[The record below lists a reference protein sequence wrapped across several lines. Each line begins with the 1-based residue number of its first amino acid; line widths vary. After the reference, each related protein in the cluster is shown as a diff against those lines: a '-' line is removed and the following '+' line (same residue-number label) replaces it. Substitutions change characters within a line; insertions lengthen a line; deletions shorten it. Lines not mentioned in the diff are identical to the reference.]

1 MIWEICLGISF
12 ALFVAGIVSVVLNM
26 TGKAFKTYNPVYMLG
41 FFVFAAS
48 FCIFIPVYC
57 CRFAGETWY
66 GIKVF
71 LISAHN
77 AIRLFVVDGEF
88 DIIQEYL
95 SADAG
100 GLFLRYSWFAAV
112 LFIAAP
118 IITFSLI
125 LSFMKR
131 VRYFWSY
138 LAGCKKDCYIFS
150 EINERSLT
158 LAEDLYQ
165 NEKKC
170 QIVFTDVFQS
180 DTEESLDFTA
190 RAKEIKAVCFYKDI
204 LNIDFTKGRNP
215 EKKLYFF
222 IMGDNRSENLTQSLK
237 LIEKY
242 KNRENTRLFYF
253 SDDEN
258 SDLSFSSVNKGEIK
272 VKRVNMARVLI
283 DRMLYEDGYKLFE
296 TAKEEPDGMRR
307 IHAVIVGV
315 GGHGSNMLRSL
326 SWFCQM
332 DGYDIDIHAFELDSL
347 AQDKLEMQCPDL
359 ISGKY
364 NGKKDPDEAMYTIS
378 IHPGVNVESKRF
390 ADEIQKLS
398 ETNYVI
404 VSLGDDERNLRIA
417 VMLRMLFERMGIHP
431 QIRAIIYNSDE
442 RKALEDA
449 RNFEGTSYDI
459 SFFGDLRSSYSEK
472 VIINSELE
480 EKALTLHKRWADT
493 TLSEEEK
500 ESLFWDYEYNYRSSI
515 AAAIHQNVITEMEKH
530 KLYHHDLDNEEHRRW
545 NAYMRS
551 EGYIQRGG
559 FKEKDHLAKTHG
571 DLVSND
577 NLRKNK
583 EEWEKGRKIREAAQN
598 KK

>member
-1 MIWEICLGISF
+1 MILK
-12 ALFVAGIVSVVLNM
+12 
-26 TGKAFKTYNPVYMLG
+26 TFKDNYD
-41 FFVFAAS
+41 S
-48 FCIFIPVYC
+48 EFI
-57 CRFAGETWY
+57 
-66 GIKVF
+66 
-71 LISAHN
+71 
-77 AIRLFVVDGEF
+77 
-88 DIIQEYL
+88 
-95 SADAG
+95 
-100 GLFLRYSWFAAV
+100 
-112 LFIAAP
+112 
-118 IITFSLI
+118 
-125 LSFMKR
+125 
-131 VRYFWSY
+131 
-138 LAGCKKDCYIFS
+138 
-150 EINERSLT
+150 
-158 LAEDLYQ
+158 
-165 NEKKC
+165 
-170 QIVFTDVFQS
+170 
-180 DTEESLDFTA
+180 
-190 RAKEIKAVCFYKDI
+190 
-204 LNIDFTKGRNP
+204 
-215 EKKLYFF
+215 KL
-222 IMGDNRSENLTQSLK
+222 LL
-237 LIEKY
+237 
-242 KNRENTRLFYF
+242 
-253 SDDEN
+253 
-258 SDLSFSSVNKGEIK
+258 
-272 VKRVNMARVLI
+272 
-283 DRMLYEDGYKLFE
+283 
-296 TAKEEPDGMRR
+296 
-307 IHAVIVGV
+307 
-315 GGHGSNMLRSL
+315 
-326 SWFCQM
+326 
-332 DGYDIDIHAFELDSL
+332 
-347 AQDKLEMQCPDL
+347 
-359 ISGKY
+359 
-364 NGKKDPDEAMYTIS
+364 
-378 IHPGVNVESKRF
+378 
-390 ADEIQKLS
+390 EIQKLS

-480 EKALTLHKRWADT
+480 EKALILHKRWADT

>member
-12 ALFVAGIVSVVLNM
+12 ALFIAGIAALVLNM
-26 TGKAFKTYNPVYMLG
+26 TGIALKTHNPVYMLG

-48 FCIFIPVYC
+48 FCIFIPVYSC
-57 CRFAGETWY
+57 YFAGEAWY
-66 GIKVF
+66 GFKVV
-71 LISAHN
+71 LISVHN

-88 DIIQEYL
+88 DIIKQYL

-100 GLFLRYSWFAAV
+100 GLFLRYSCFAAV
-112 LFIAAP
+112 LFVAAP

-138 LAGCKKDCYIFS
+138 LIGCKKDCYIFS

-170 QIVFTDVFQS
+170 QIVFTDVFQN
-180 DTEESLDFTA
+180 DTEESLDFIA
-190 RAKEIKAVCFYKDI
+190 RAKDIKAVCFYKDI
-204 LNIDFTKGRNP
+204 LNINFSKGRNP
-215 EKKLYFF
+215 QKKLYFF
-222 IMGDNRSENLTQSLK
+222 IMGEQRSENLTQSIK

-258 SDLSFSSVNKGEIK
+258 SDLSFSSVDKGKIK

-296 TAKEEPDGMRR
+296 TAKEEPDGLRR
-307 IHAVIVGV
+307 IRAVVVGLGRH
-315 GGHGSNMLRSL
+315 GGNMLRAL

-332 DGYDIDIHAFELDSL
+332 DGYDVDINAFELDPL

-359 ISGKY
+359 ISGRY
-364 NGKKDPDEAMYTIS
+364 NGKKDPEEAMYTIS
-378 IHPGVNVESKRF
+378 IHPGVNVESKMF
-390 ADEIQKLS
+390 ADEIKKLP

-404 VSLGDDERNLRIA
+404 VSLGDDERNLRIS
-417 VMLRMLFERMGIHP
+417 VMLRMLYERMGIHP

-442 RKALEDA
+442 RNALEGA
-449 RNFEGTSYDI
+449 RNFEGISYDI
-459 SFFGDLRSSYSEK
+459 GFFGDLRSSYSER

-480 EKALTLHKRWADT
+480 EKALTLHKGWADT

-515 AAAIHQNVITEMEKH
+515 AAAIHHEAISKLEECGLHHEM
-530 KLYHHDLDNEEHRRW
+530 DNEEHRRW

-551 EGYIQRGG
+551 EGYIHRGG
-559 FKEKDHLAKTHG
+559 FKEKDHMAKTHG

-577 NLRKNK
+577 VLRRNK
-583 EEWEKGRKIREAAQN
+583 QEWEKDQKIREAALQ